1 MEAKRRVAGVEIE
14 QELVSTGVRP
24 HVAAV
29 IRVQRSDRRLPEPQE
44 VCISRIGFG
53 SDTLGAQVQEGEAKS
68 EGGKRVRSV
77 VENRRPRRTIAA
89 SIDDDIVEADP
100 IRIGDR
106 RRRPDAARRPFA
118 ELHDDDDARIRLED
132 PAQPVG
138 SGWDRHVPV
147 DVDADGARFRAGA
160 GSEAPRRAR
169 SPGVARSPAFGC
181 RARSW

>member
-1 MEAKRRVAGVEIE
+1 MCV
-14 QELVSTGVRP
+14 
-24 HVAAV
+24 
-29 IRVQRSDRRLPEPQE
+29 
-44 VCISRIGFG
+44 SRIGFG
-53 SDTLGAQVQEGEAKS
+53 SDALGAQVQDGQAKS

-77 VENRRPRRTIAA
+77 VEKQEAPADDAA

-138 SGWDRHVPV
+138 SGRDRHVPV
-147 DVDADGARFRAGA
+147 DVDADGARF
-160 GSEAPRRAR
+160 
-169 SPGVARSPAFGC
+169 VAEQDLKYLVEHIVR
-181 RARSW
+181 